1 MKIEDVIPTEK
12 KFLPVPVY
20 KGTMQSYDNENMEF
34 KFRESSRDTPYF
46 IHELI
51 NSITK
56 EKFGLPL
63 RNLIFAA
70 SEYNHADSY
79 GNAHIITPIG
89 KWRAFVSPE
98 VQDMT
103 IECGFSIH
111 FLGDKLQGMLRE
123 DNKRIDD
130 SIMRYVFS
138 VSLKKI
144 RSFDDALDS
153 ISDRLKNMLKDQT
166 EEFPIEYIDSLIEK
180 FRLSVLEDV
189 KSYTDSIIEV
199 NSNTSKS
206 VFDNN
211 PEVMIY
217 APEGYNLRL
226 ARPADL

>member
-1 MKIEDVIPTEK
+1 MKIEDVIYSEK
-12 KFLPVPVY
+12 KFLPVLVY

-46 IHELI
+46 IHELV

-63 RNLIFAA
+63 RNLIFGT
-70 SEYNHADSY
+70 SDYNHADSY

-103 IECGFSIH
+103 IENGFSDY
-111 FLGDKLQGMLRE
+111 FLGVKLEGMLRE
-123 DNKRIDD
+123 NNKRIDE
-130 SIMRYVFS
+130 SILRYVFS
-138 VSLKKI
+138 HSLKKI
-144 RSFDDALDS
+144 RSFDDAMDS

-180 FRLSVLEDV
+180 FRLDVLEDIR
-189 KSYTDSIIEV
+189 SYTDSIIEV

-206 VFDNN
+206 VFDND

-226 ARPADL
+226 SRSSDL